1 MIYMKNFT
9 TLNDVFAYAQKNF
22 GKKEIFYS
30 KDSNKQFKGRTFS
43 DVYRASENLALSLL
57 QMGLK
62 PGDRVGLMADN
73 RVEWAIADISVLLN
87 GAVNVPRGSDS
98 TPQEIEYILT
108 HSESRYC
115 FVEHEK
121 LYESLKPI
129 LPNTKVEKVIILDPS
144 FSSKDDKAL
153 PMSLLITEGENLR
166 KNLPSLELR
175 TKQVKPDDLFTII
188 YTSGTTGMPK
198 GVMLSHQNMVYN
210 VVKVPPKVGL
220 SSSDTCL
227 SILPVWHIF
236 ERAID
241 YAVIAEGASI
251 AYTNVRD
258 LRDDFTKIRPTFMA
272 SAPRL
277 WENLYLGIKQKLEK
291 APENKRKLFDF
302 AYDVVKKFKDGSD
315 YLSGNKLLTKEESPF
330 ERAKNT
336 AISITA
342 VVNLF
347 LIAKILDGLVFAKI
361 RDVLGGRLSGTI
373 SGGGALPAH
382 VDEFFNVIG
391 IPVYEGY
398 GMTECSPIIAVREV
412 GKVIQ
417 GSVGKWPEGTSVKI
431 LSDQGEVIP
440 RGKMGVIHVKG
451 PQVMKGYYKNE
462 EATNKTIRDGWLNT
476 GDLGFIS
483 FNDTVSVRG
492 RVKDTI
498 VLLGG
503 ENVEPVPIENLLL
516 ENAMVN
522 QVIVVGQDQ
531 KSLTALIWPD
541 KERMKEAGLKWTEG
555 EDLNSNKE
563 VRTYYQNIIK
573 KQISSENGFKSFERL
588 TDFRFLPKPME
599 VGDELTNLFK
609 MKRNIIHD
617 KYKSLIQGMY
627 E

>member
-1 MIYMKNFT
+1 MKNFT
-9 TLNDVFAYAQKNF
+9 TLNDVFYYA
-22 GKKEIFYS
+22 KKTYGSKEVFFA
-30 KDSNKQFKGRTFS
+30 KDSQKVFQGTTFN
-43 DVYRASENLALSLL
+43 DAFRKAENLGLALL
-57 QMGLK
+57 QLGLQ
-62 PGDRVGLMADN
+62 PGDKVGLMADN
-73 RVEWAIADISVLLN
+73 RTEWAIADMAVLLN
-87 GAVNVPRGSDS
+87 GAVDVPRGSDS
-98 TPQEIEYILT
+98 TPQEIQYILE

-115 FVEHEK
+115 FIEHDK
-121 LYESLKPI
+121 LYQSLKTV
-129 LPNTKVEKVIILDPS
+129 LTDTKVEKIIILEPG
-144 FSSKDDKAL
+144 FVSKDPNVFSMED
-153 PMSLLITEGENLR
+153 LIQKGENYR
-166 KNLPSLELR
+166 SNLPSLELR
-175 TKQVKPDDLFTII
+175 AKQVKPDDLFTII

-198 GVMLSHQNMVYN
+198 GVMLTHQNMVYN
-210 VVKVPPKVGL
+210 VVKVPNKVGL
-220 SSSDTCL
+220 QAGDKTL

-241 YAVIAEGASI
+241 YSIIAQGASI

-258 LRDDFTKIRPTFMA
+258 LRDDFTKIKPSFMA

-291 APENKRKLFDF
+291 APENRKKLFDF
-302 AYDVVKKFKDGSD
+302 AYDVCKKWKDGVD
-315 YLSGNKLLTKEESPF
+315 YLSGNKLQTQEETPF

-336 AISITA
+336 TVALANSI
-342 VVNLF
+342 NLF
-347 LIAKILDGLVFAKI
+347 LAAKILDGVVFSKI
-361 RDVLGGRLSGTI
+361 REALGGNLHGTI
-373 SGGGALPAH
+373 SGGGALPSH
-382 VDEFFNVIG
+382 VDEFFNVLG

-398 GMTECSPIIAVREV
+398 GMTECAPIISVRSV

-417 GSVGKWPEGTSVKI
+417 GSVGFWPEGTTVKI
-431 LSDQGEVIP
+431 LNEQGDVVP

-462 EATNKTIRDGWLNT
+462 EATNKTIKDGWLNT

-483 FNDTVSVRG
+483 FNDTLSVRG

-516 ENAMVN
+516 ENAHIN

-541 KERMKEAGLKWTEG
+541 KERLKESGLVVKDG

-563 VRTYYQNIIK
+563 VRNFYQNIIK
-573 KQISSENGFKSFERL
+573 KQISSENGFKSFEKL
-588 TDFRFLPKPME
+588 TDFRFLPKAME

-609 MKRNIIHD
+609 MKRNVIHD
-617 KYKSLIQGMY
+617 KYVSLIKSMY
-627 E
+627 N

>member
-1 MIYMKNFT
+1 MKNFT
-9 TLNDVFAYAQKNF
+9 TLNDVFYYANRAYGAKEMFFGKDSQKNF
-22 GKKEIFYS
+22 F
-30 KDSNKQFKGRTFS
+30 GRTFS
-43 DVYRASENLALSLL
+43 DIFHKSENLSLSLL
-57 QMGLK
+57 QMGLQ
-62 PGDRVGLMADN
+62 PGDRIGLMADN
-73 RVEWAIADISVLLN
+73 RTEWAIADIATLLN

-98 TPQEIEYILT
+98 TPQEIEYILS
-108 HSESRYC
+108 HSESKYC

-121 LYESLKPI
+121 LYESLKPV
-129 LPNTKVEKVIILDPS
+129 LSNTKVEKVIILDPGFRTS
-144 FSSKDDKAL
+144 DNFAIPMDTLIKD
-153 PMSLLITEGENLR
+153 GEALR

-175 TKQVKPDDLFTII
+175 SKQVKPDDLFTII

-198 GVMLSHQNMVYN
+198 GVMLTHQNMVYN
-210 VVKVPPKVGL
+210 VVQVPPRVGL
-220 SSSDTCL
+220 KTSDRTL

-241 YAVIAEGASI
+241 YAIIAEGASI
-251 AYTNVRD
+251 AYTNIRD
-258 LRDDFTKIRPTFMA
+258 LRDDFQKIKPTFMA

-302 AYDVVKKFKDGSD
+302 AYDVCKKFKDGQD

-336 AISITA
+336 AVSLGS
-342 VVNLF
+342 VLNLF
-347 LIAKILDGLVFAKI
+347 LLAKVLDGLVFSKI
-361 RDVLGGRLSGTI
+361 RDVLGGHLTGTI

-398 GMTECSPIIAVREV
+398 GMTECAPIISVRSV
-412 GKVIQ
+412 GKVVQ
-417 GSVGKWPEGTSVKI
+417 GSVGKWPDGTAVRI
-431 LSDQGEVIP
+431 VNDQGESVP
-440 RGKMGVIHVKG
+440 KGKMGIIHIKG

-462 EATNKTIRDGWLNT
+462 EATSKAIQDGWMNT

-483 FNDTVSVRG
+483 FNDTLSVRG

-516 ENAMVN
+516 ENSLIN

-541 KERMKEAGLKWTEG
+541 KDRMKEIGLQTKDG
-555 EDLNSNKE
+555 EDLNQNKE
-563 VRTYYQNIIK
+563 VRLYFQNLIK
-573 KQISSENGFKSFERL
+573 KQISSENGFKSFEKL
-588 TDFRFLPKPME
+588 SDFRFLPKAME
-599 VGDELTNLFK
+599 VGEELTNLFK
-609 MKRNIIHD
+609 MKRNVIHD
-617 KYKSLIQGMY
+617 KYKDLIKSMY
-627 E
+627 N

>member
-1 MIYMKNFT
+1 MKNFT
-9 TLNDVFAYAQKNF
+9 TLNDVFYYANRAYGSKEMFFGKDAAKNF
-22 GKKEIFYS
+22 F
-30 KDSNKQFKGRTFS
+30 GRTFS
-43 DVYRASENLALSLL
+43 DIFHKAENLALSLL
-57 QMGLK
+57 QMGIQ
-62 PGDRVGLMADN
+62 PGDRIGLMADN
-73 RVEWAIADISVLLN
+73 RTEWVIADIATLLN

-98 TPQEIEYILT
+98 TPQEIEYILS
-108 HSESRYC
+108 HSESKYC

-129 LPNTKVEKVIILDPS
+129 LSNTKVEKVIILDPGFRS
-144 FSSKDDKAL
+144 NDTLAVS
-153 PMSLLITEGENLR
+153 METLIHDGETLR

-175 TKQVKPDDLFTII
+175 SKQVKPDDLFTII

-198 GVMLSHQNMVYN
+198 GVMLTHQNMVYN
-210 VVKVPPKVGL
+210 VVKVPPRVGL
-220 SSSDTCL
+220 KSSDRTL

-241 YAVIAEGASI
+241 YAIIAEGASI
-251 AYTNVRD
+251 AYTNIRD
-258 LRDDFTKIRPTFMA
+258 LRDDFQKIKPSFMA

-277 WENLYLGIKQKLEK
+277 WENLYQGIKQKLEK

-302 AYDVVKKFKDGSD
+302 AYDICKKFKDGQD
-315 YLSGNKLLTKEESPF
+315 YLAGNKLLTKEESPF

-336 AISITA
+336 AVSLGY
-342 VVNLF
+342 VLNLF
-347 LIAKILDGLVFAKI
+347 LLSKVLDGLVFSKI
-361 RDVLGGRLSGTI
+361 RDVLGGHLTGTI

-398 GMTECSPIIAVREV
+398 GMTECAPIISVRSV
-412 GKVIQ
+412 GNVVQ
-417 GSVGKWPEGTSVKI
+417 GSVGKWPDGTIVKI
-431 LSDQGEVIP
+431 VNDQGESVP
-440 RGKMGVIHVKG
+440 KGKMGIIHIKG

-462 EATNKTIRDGWLNT
+462 EATSKAIHDGWMNT

-483 FNDTVSVRG
+483 FNDTLSVRG

-516 ENAMVN
+516 ENALIN

-541 KERMKEAGLKWTEG
+541 KDRMKEAGLSTKEG
-555 EDLNSNKE
+555 EDLNQNKDI
-563 VRTYYQNIIK
+563 RLYYQNIIK
-573 KQISSENGFKSFERL
+573 KQISSENGFKSFEKL
-588 TDFRFLPKPME
+588 TDFRFLPKAME

-609 MKRNIIHD
+609 MKRNVIHD
-617 KYKSLIQGMY
+617 KYKDLIKSMY
-627 E
+627 N

>member
-1 MIYMKNFT
+1 MKNFT
-9 TLNDVFAYAQKNF
+9 TLND
-22 GKKEIFYS
+22 IFYYAKKNYGS
-30 KDSNKQFKGRTFS
+30 RETFLAKDEKKVFKGTTFG
-43 DVYRASENLALSLL
+43 DAFHQAENLGLSLL
-57 QMGLK
+57 QLGLQ

-73 RVEWAIADISVLLN
+73 RTEWAIADMAVLLN
-87 GAVNVPRGSDS
+87 GAIDVPRGSDS
-98 TPQEIEYILT
+98 TPQEIQYILE
-108 HSESRYC
+108 HSESRFC

-129 LPNTKVEKVIILDPS
+129 LPSTKVEKTIILDPN
-144 FSSKDDKAL
+144 FKPKDANVYSMAD
-153 PMSLLITEGENLR
+153 LIKDGESLR

-175 TKQVKPDDLFTII
+175 AKQVKPDDLFTII

-198 GVMLSHQNMVYN
+198 GVMLTHQNMVYN
-210 VVKVPPKVGL
+210 VLKVPPKVGL
-220 SSSDTCL
+220 ATGDRTL

-241 YAVIAEGASI
+241 YSVLSEGASI

-258 LRDDFTKIRPTFMA
+258 LRDDFVKIKPTFMA

-291 APENKRKLFDF
+291 APDNKRKLFEF
-302 AYDVVKKFKDGSD
+302 AYDVCKKWRDGSD
-315 YLSGNKLLTKEESPF
+315 YLSGNKLFVTEETPF

-336 AISITA
+336 AVALASSI
-342 VVNLF
+342 NLF
-347 LIAKILDGLVFAKI
+347 IPAKILDGVVFSKI
-361 RDVLGGRLSGTI
+361 REVLGGELHGTI
-373 SGGGALPAH
+373 SGGGALPSH

-398 GMTECSPIIAVREV
+398 GMTECAPIISVRSV

-417 GSVGKWPEGTSVKI
+417 GSVGAWPEGTAVKI
-431 LSDQGEVIP
+431 LNEQGEVVP

-462 EATNKTIRDGWLNT
+462 EATSKTLKDGWMNT

-483 FNDTVSVRG
+483 FNDTLSVRG
-492 RVKDTI
+492 RVKDTV

-516 ENAMVN
+516 ENGHIN

-541 KERMKEAGLKWTEG
+541 KERLKESGITFQEG
-555 EDLNSNKE
+555 EDLNQNKE
-563 VRTYYQNIIK
+563 VRNFYQNIIK
-573 KQISSENGFKSFERL
+573 KQISSENGFKSFEKL
-588 TDFRFLPKPME
+588 TDFRFLPKAME
-599 VGDELTNLFK
+599 VGDELTNLYK
-609 MKRNIIHD
+609 MKRNVIHD
-617 KYKSLIQGMY
+617 KYKSLISSMY
-627 E
+627 